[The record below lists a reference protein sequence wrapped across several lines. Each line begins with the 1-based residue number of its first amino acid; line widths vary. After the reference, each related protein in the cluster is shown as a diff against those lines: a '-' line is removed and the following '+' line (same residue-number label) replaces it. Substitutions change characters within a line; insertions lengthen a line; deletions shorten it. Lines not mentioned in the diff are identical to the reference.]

1 MQHAVFTAGVSLIG
15 GILVARDRLLGR
27 IGHGRGVGAV
37 TRLSIASG
45 ENRLDAVLVKP
56 ASAEVRAALL
66 ICHGIGETVDHWIRA
81 QELLAENGVASL
93 VFNYAGCGRST
104 GWISADGCERDAAA
118 AFEALQQAVPGVRVS
133 LLGFSLGSGVAAAVA
148 QRLAPARLV
157 LCAGYPAFREAAYR
171 FGVPRVLCG
180 VVPDLWRSEATLAGC
195 SVPVLV
201 VHGDLDRLFP
211 VEMGERLA
219 RASGGEL
226 VVVPGMR
233 HDDLHA
239 RPCDVFWGEILRRIL
254 VSAAV

>member
-1 MQHAVFTAGVSLIG
+1 M
-15 GILVARDRLLGR
+15 
-27 IGHGRGVGAV
+27 

-201 VHGDLDRLFP
+201 VHGDRDRLFP

-219 RASGGEL
+219 RASGGG
-226 VVVPGMR
+226 VGGG
-233 HDDLHA
+233 A
-239 RPCDVFWGEILRRIL
+239 RDAARRSARAPMRRIL
-254 VSAAV
+254 GRNPAPDPGVGRGLMTAKEKRKFSLVFSLPTAYSRWRPEKVG